1 METLRLNDT
10 TINNLSEGEYRDS
23 QCHFLY
29 VRIGKI
35 KRTWYFLRTI
45 NKKTRRVN
53 LGVFP
58 DLNTI
63 DARAEALKTAGTHS
77 LQPRKSLT
85 LSEAYNFYLKNRKP
99 KSATELH
106 YFFDYLKPFHDRKIS
121 AIKKADIQ
129 LLYSSII
136 ADKKG
141 HTANRVLSLIKVIIS
156 YGIQHGKI
164 AGDVNGIRTIKKA
177 FKEQPRTN
185 FLGLADVKNL
195 MLYLDKKLKQKTP
208 IVLERQHRVIY
219 LIIQTLILTGQRK
232 MNVLQMEQSELDID
246 AGIWVIPA
254 AKNKTGKEVVCHLAP
269 ELTSWLKKFMDE
281 NESGQY
287 IFVNPKTGRPFT
299 EIRKT
304 WSRIQ
309 KELKFTATI
318 HDLRR
323 TCASLHVHHGA
334 SIKQIADTLG
344 DSSLDMVS
352 RVYAKTEASILREN
366 TNKLSKLIYD

>member
-10 TINNLSEGEYRDS
+10 TIKNLSEGEYRDS

-45 NKKTRRVN
+45 DSKTRRVN
-53 LGVFP
+53 LGTFP
-58 DLNTI
+58 DTNTV
-63 DARAEALKTAGTHS
+63 DARQTALKTAGMRS
-77 LQPRKSLT
+77 LHPRKSLT
-85 LSEAYNFYLKNRKP
+85 LSEAYNFYLQNRKP
-99 KSATELH
+99 KSAKKLGSV
-106 YFFDYLKPFHDRKIS
+106 FKYLEPFRNRKIS
-121 AIKKADIQ
+121 AIKKEDIQ
-129 LLYSSII
+129 QLYSSII
-136 ADKKG
+136 VDKG
-141 HTANRVLSLIKVIIS
+141 HTGNRVLSLIKVIIS

-164 AGDVNGIRTIKKA
+164 ESDVNGIHLIRKA
-177 FKEQPRTN
+177 YKEQPRNN
-185 FLGLADVKNL
+185 FLSLAEVKTL
-195 MLYLDKKLKQKTP
+195 MTYLDEKLILKTP
-208 IVLERQHRVIY
+208 TVLDRQHRVIC
-219 LIIQTLILTGQRK
+219 LIIKTLILTGQRK

-254 AKNKTGKEVVCHLAP
+254 AKNKTQKEVVCHLAP
-269 ELTSWLKKFMDE
+269 ELTPWLKKFMDE